1 VTEAERIRIDKW
13 LWHARFCKT
22 RVLAA
27 ALVQGGKLRVNGQK
41 VVKPGRAVG
50 PGDVL
55 TLRLGDQIRLLRVLG
70 CGTRRGP
77 APEAATLYQT
87 LEETGVR
94 APGDPTEQP

>member
-1 VTEAERIRIDKW
+1 MTEAERLRIDKW

-22 RVLAA
+22 RGLAA
-27 ALVQGGKLRVNGQK
+27 DLVQGGKLRVNGQK
-41 VVKPGRAVG
+41 VLKPGRAVG

-55 TLRLGDQIRLLRVLG
+55 TLAFGGQVRVLRVLA

-77 APEAATLYQT
+77 ATEAALLYHL

-94 APGDPTEQP
+94 ATGAAAEQP